1 MRFSLKQLC
10 PPAPWLPRYS
20 SGGPCMLRNPA
31 LPVCLKVSLLRKE
44 FGFLFS
50 LDYVKGKRDL
60 VRLARVE
67 GACEHED
74 GQALAPSVQ
83 NPARRA
89 DAAVRESR
97 RPSAGRLRLRPIPFC
112 SALRDSSGNE
122 VPLEI
127 RSQWNFFLSDSY
139 RFGSWSRGCLHAVI
153 VKD

>member
-1 MRFSLKQLC
+1 
-10 PPAPWLPRYS
+10 
-20 SGGPCMLRNPA
+20 MLRNPA

-83 NPARRA
+83 NPRKTCRCRRTGISSA
-89 DAAVRESR
+89 FR
-97 RPSAGRLRLRPIPFC
+97 RPSALAANPFLFR
-112 SALRDSSGNE
+112 AQRQL
-122 VPLEI
+122 
-127 RSQWNFFLSDSY
+127 W
-139 RFGSWSRGCLHAVI
+139 
-153 VKD
+153 K